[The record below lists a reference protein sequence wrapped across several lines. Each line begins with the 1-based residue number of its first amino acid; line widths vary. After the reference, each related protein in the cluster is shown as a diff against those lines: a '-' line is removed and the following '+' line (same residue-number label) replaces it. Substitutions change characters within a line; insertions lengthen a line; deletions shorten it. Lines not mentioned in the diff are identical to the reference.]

1 MILIK
6 GRLVTP
12 DKVFKGTITIEN
24 GRVVD
29 FGGQPSDKNKVYDF
43 GDALVVPGFIDVH
56 NHGIA
61 EFGAFELDEIIGMS
75 ETEIKFGITSFLPG
89 EASLTDEQY
98 LQFGRN
104 VRQAQKLVNGTGARI
119 IGAHFEGPFINPDRK
134 GGMDSAYL
142 KPMNL
147 RLCQRFIEEVGDVL
161 KLMTLSPELQGSQ
174 EVIRLLKKN
183 NCVVSIGHSNA
194 ERADLKRAFDSGL
207 THVCHLF
214 NTFLRPEDIDTGVW
228 EPGLAEEVLVNHTLN
243 CEVICDMHHVHPTF
257 VKLAIKMLAPD
268 RFIAI
273 TDSLPG
279 AGLPEGEYSLADG
292 RVFTTKGGVARLLSN
307 NTVVGSVITMNH
319 TFANLVEKCNVD
331 PIIASR
337 FTSTNAARA
346 LGIDNELGSIEVGKQ
361 ADIAVL
367 DSQYNCI
374 ATFIGGCLL
383 YKA

>member
-1 MILIK
+1 
-6 GRLVTP
+6 
-12 DKVFKGTITIEN
+12 
-24 GRVVD
+24 
-29 FGGQPSDKNKVYDF
+29 
-43 GDALVVPGFIDVH
+43 
-56 NHGIA
+56 
-61 EFGAFELDEIIGMS
+61 
-75 ETEIKFGITSFLPG
+75 
-89 EASLTDEQY
+89 
-98 LQFGRN
+98 
-104 VRQAQKLVNGTGARI
+104 
-119 IGAHFEGPFINPDRK
+119 
-134 GGMDSAYL
+134 
-142 KPMNL
+142 
-147 RLCQRFIEEVGDVL
+147 
-161 KLMTLSPELQGSQ
+161 
-174 EVIRLLKKN
+174 
-183 NCVVSIGHSNA
+183 
-194 ERADLKRAFDSGL
+194 
-207 THVCHLF
+207 
-214 NTFLRPEDIDTGVW
+214 
-228 EPGLAEEVLVNHTLN
+228 
-243 CEVICDMHHVHPTF
+243 
-257 VKLAIKMLAPD
+257 MLAPD